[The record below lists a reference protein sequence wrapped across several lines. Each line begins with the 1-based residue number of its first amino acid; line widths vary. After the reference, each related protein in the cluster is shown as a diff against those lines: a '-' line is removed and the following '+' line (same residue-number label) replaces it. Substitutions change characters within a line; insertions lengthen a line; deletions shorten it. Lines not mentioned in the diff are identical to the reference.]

1 MIVFLNKSDLFLE
14 KLNKRGPITI
24 RESFPDYPGD
34 PYDYNDT
41 TNYIQVWVDSIYVK
55 WFKLVDVIDIISTGG
70 FCKRKQKSWQGRL
83 HSSDLCYQY

>member
-34 PYDYNDT
+34 PFDYNDT
-41 TNYIQVWVDSIYVK
+41 TNYIQVWVDSIYVN
-55 WFKLVDVIDIISTGG
+55 I
-70 FCKRKQKSWQGRL
+70 
-83 HSSDLCYQY
+83 

>member
-41 TNYIQVWVDSIYVK
+41 TNYIQVWVDSIFVK
-55 WFKLVDVIDIISTGG
+55 
-70 FCKRKQKSWQGRL
+70 
-83 HSSDLCYQY
+83 